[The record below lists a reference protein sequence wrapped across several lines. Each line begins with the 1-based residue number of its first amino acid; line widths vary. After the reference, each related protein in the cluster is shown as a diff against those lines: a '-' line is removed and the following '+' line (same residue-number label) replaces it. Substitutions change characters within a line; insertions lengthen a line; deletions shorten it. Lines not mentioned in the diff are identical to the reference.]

1 MNKVRREKENDENEK
16 PIEIGNY
23 EEDED
28 KYSGIN
34 NDDDENEYK
43 LSMSFLTNE

>member
-16 PIEIGNY
+16 PIEIGSY

-28 KYSGIN
+28 KYSGID
-34 NDDDENEYK
+34 DDDENEYK
-43 LSMSFLTNE
+43 LSMIFLTNE